1 MLNVCSQIENIT
13 SGIANG
19 WYLPVEPSGES
30 VEAENEKE
38 SRLFHCAY
46 PVCARHEHRY
56 YTAGLTVLS
65 GELDLQPGGFLNA
78 VDHVNDSFM
87 IALKLNTLIL

>member
-13 SGIANG
+13 SGIAHG

-30 VEAENEKE
+30 AEAENEKE
-38 SRLFHCAY
+38 SRLSHCAY
-46 PVCARHEHRY
+46 PVCAMHEHRY

-65 GELDLQPGGFLNA
+65 DELAKSSCQAIIMLGTPR
-78 VDHVNDSFM
+78 SW
-87 IALKLNTLIL
+87 